1 MSTGSNFISRRAA
14 IVEATLDRVA
24 VVKDALAKSRK
35 KLSDVS
41 DALDAADLYIQDDYI
56 DALVQESGKAAA
68 EVVELLRNIRPRL
81 QETHDARI
89 AEDLAAVQDYQRW
102 QSF

>member
-1 MSTGSNFISRRAA
+1 M
-14 IVEATLDRVA
+14 
-24 VVKDALAKSRK
+24 
-35 KLSDVS
+35 
-41 DALDAADLYIQDDYI
+41 QDDYI

-81 QETHDARI
+81 QKKHDARI

-102 QSF
+102 QSDMDTVNERHTADF